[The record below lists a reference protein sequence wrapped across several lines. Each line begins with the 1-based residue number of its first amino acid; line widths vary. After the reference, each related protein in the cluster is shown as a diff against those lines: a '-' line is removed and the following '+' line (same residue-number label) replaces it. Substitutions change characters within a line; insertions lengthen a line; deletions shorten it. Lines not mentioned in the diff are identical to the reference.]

1 MRASRLL
8 SLLMLLQS
16 RGRMTAPQLA
26 SELEVS
32 VRTIYRDVESLSA
45 AGVPIYAD
53 RGPAGGYQLMDGY
66 RTRLTGMTDDEAES
80 LFLAGV
86 PGAAAE
92 FGLGKALAAARLK
105 LLAAL
110 PAGMGDRAARIGE
123 RFHLDAPGWYH
134 DGEHPPH
141 LPAAAEAVWNQRA
154 IEVRYDSWK
163 GERTRTLEPLGI
175 VLKGGIWYLVARASG
190 QVRTYRVSRILTL
203 KTLDDSFERPGG
215 FNLASYWQTWF
226 EESRGRMY
234 KERAVVR
241 LSPHAQKML
250 PYLFDSVTVRAAS
263 DSATLPDADGWIQV
277 EIPVE
282 SIEFGSTKLL
292 QLGADAEI
300 LAPAAMREYL
310 RELTRELQ
318 NIYAGER
325 PTAREMRMT
334 GTLKVHPGVAAV
346 ARGRKPTLTAMSELD
361 AG

>member
-53 RGPAGGYQLMDGY
+53 RGPAGGYQLMDRY
-66 RTRLTGMTDDEAES
+66 RTRLTGMTHDEAES

-110 PAGMGDRAARIGE
+110 PAGMGDRAGRIGE

-141 LPAAAEAVWNQRA
+141 LPGVAEAVWNQRA

-175 VLKGGIWYLVARASG
+175 VLKGGVWYLVARASG
-190 QVRTYRVSRILTL
+190 QVRTYRVSRVLRL
-203 KTLDDSFERPGG
+203 KTLDDTFERPAK
-215 FNLASYWQTWF
+215 FDLARYWQAWF
-226 EESRGRMY
+226 EESRERMY
-234 KERAVVR
+234 QERAVVR
-241 LSPHAQKML
+241 LSPNGQKML
-250 PYLFDSVTVRAAS
+250 PHLFDSVTIRAAA
-263 DSATLPDADGWIQV
+263 DSATSPDSDGWIQV

-282 SIEFGSTKLL
+282 SVRFGSTKLL
-292 QLGADAEI
+292 QLGMDAEV
-300 LAPAAMREYL
+300 LAPTAMREHL
-310 RELTRELQ
+310 RELTGKLQKMYETRREVEG
-318 NIYAGER
+318 ITRTE
-325 PTAREMRMT
+325 
-334 GTLKVHPGVAAV
+334 
-346 ARGRKPTLTAMSELD
+346 D
-361 AG
+361 